1 MPQTKFSSPDITAK
15 IAVVDDSE
23 LARDL
28 LCELLSEQGH
38 EVLGFSSGAAE
49 FKSLANASPDLVLLD
64 VYMPEMDGFEVCEKL
79 KKLPQFI
86 DVPIIFISSLT
97 DIQDKIR
104 AFQCGGVD
112 YVTKP
117 IEMAEV
123 TARIG
128 IHLNLRKYQAQ
139 LTEKNKILTQAM
151 SELKSAQSYMVQSE
165 KMASLG
171 QLVAGVAHEINN
183 PVSVIY
189 GNVHI
194 MQRNMVR
201 LQRYI
206 DCIHQEG
213 LGEQQRQLREKLRI
227 NHLLSDLEPLV
238 LNTLEATERTRD
250 IVTDLRTFSSG
261 NTSDKEQVNLVQA
274 VDTAS
279 RWVIKG
285 RSKRIELI
293 GNIPDE
299 LCVYGHLGQLTQVM
313 INLFQNAV
321 DATTELTRPRIE
333 IKAGETVDLLWLTI
347 ADNGSGIIESDLG
360 GIFDPFFT
368 TKPVGQG
375 TGLGLSIS
383 YSIIKEHGGELS
395 VANSIEGGAVFR
407 IELPRPQG

>member
-1 MPQTKFSSPDITAK
+1 MPQTKLYSPYLSAK

-23 LARDL
+23 LACEL

-38 EVLGFSSGAAE
+38 DVLGFSSGAAA
-49 FKSLANASPDLVLLD
+49 FKSLVAAEPDLILLD
-64 VYMPEMDGFEVCEKL
+64 VDMPEMDGFEVCERL
-79 KKLPQFI
+79 KKLPKFI
-86 DVPIIFISSLT
+86 DIPVIFISSHT
-97 DIQDKIR
+97 GTEDKVR

-128 IHLNLRKYQAQ
+128 IHLNLRRYQAQ
-139 LTEKNKILTQAM
+139 LTEKNQILPQAM
-151 SELKSAQSYMVQSE
+151 SELKSAQSYLIQSE

-194 MQRNMVR
+194 MQRNMRR
-201 LQRYI
+201 LRDYI
-206 DCIHQEG
+206 DCVHQKG
-213 LGEQQRQLREKLRI
+213 LGQEQGHLREKLRI
-227 NHLLSDLEPLV
+227 DHLLSDLKPLV

-250 IVTDLRTFSSG
+250 IITDLRTFSSG
-261 NTSDKEQVNLVQA
+261 NISDKAQVNLVQA

-279 RWVIKG
+279 RWVIK
-285 RSKRIELI
+285 SKSQRIELVR
-293 GNIPDE
+293 NIPE
-299 LCVYGHLGQLTQVM
+299 QILVYGHLGQLTQVM

-321 DATTELTRPRIE
+321 DATIDLSCPRIDIE
-333 IKAGETVDLLWLTI
+333 AGENEHLLWLTI
-347 ADNGSGIIESDLG
+347 ADNGSGIVESDIG
-360 GIFDPFFT
+360 IIFDPFFT

-383 YSIIKEHGGELS
+383 YSIINEHGGELS
-395 VANSIEGGAVFR
+395 VANRDEGGAAFL
-407 IELPRPQG
+407 IELPLI

>member
-1 MPQTKFSSPDITAK
+1 MTETKLSSPDIAAK

-38 EVLGFSSGAAE
+38 EVIGFSSGAAE
-49 FKSLANASPDLVLLD
+49 FKSLAKASPDLVLLD
-64 VYMPEMDGFEVCEKL
+64 VNMPEMDGFEVCEQL

-97 DIQDKIR
+97 DVQDKIK

-123 TARIG
+123 TARIR
-128 IHLNLRKYQAQ
+128 IHLNLRKYQTQ
-139 LTEKNKILTQAM
+139 LTEKNTILTQAM
-151 SELKSAQSYMVQSE
+151 SELKSAQSYLVQSE

-213 LGEQQRQLREKLRI
+213 LGEQQQQLREQLRI

-261 NTSDKEQVNLVQA
+261 NTSQKEQVNLVQA

-279 RWVIKG
+279 RWVIKAK
-285 RSKRIELI
+285 SKRIELI
-293 GNIPDE
+293 GNIPE
-299 LCVYGHLGQLTQVM
+299 QLCVYGHLGQLTQVM

-321 DATTELTRPRIE
+321 DVTTELTHPSIE
-333 IKAGETVDLLWLTI
+333 IKAGETEHLLWLSI

-395 VANSIEGGAVFR
+395 VANSDKGGAVFR
-407 IELPRPQG
+407 IELPRIQD

>member
-1 MPQTKFSSPDITAK
+1 
-15 IAVVDDSE
+15 
-23 LARDL
+23 
-28 LCELLSEQGH
+28 
-38 EVLGFSSGAAE
+38 
-49 FKSLANASPDLVLLD
+49 
-64 VYMPEMDGFEVCEKL
+64 
-79 KKLPQFI
+79 
-86 DVPIIFISSLT
+86 
-97 DIQDKIR
+97 
-104 AFQCGGVD
+104 
-112 YVTKP
+112 
-117 IEMAEV
+117 MAEV

-128 IHLNLRKYQAQ
+128 IHLNLRKYQTQ

-293 GNIPDE
+293 GTIPDE

>member
-1 MPQTKFSSPDITAK
+1 MPQIKLSSADITAK

-38 EVLGFSSGAAE
+38 EVLGFSSGAAA
-49 FKSLANASPDLVLLD
+49 FKSLVDAAPDLVLLD
-64 VYMPEMDGFEVCEKL
+64 VDMPEMDGFEVCEQL
-79 KKLPQFI
+79 KKLPQFV
-86 DVPIIFISSLT
+86 DVPVIFISSLT
-97 DIQDKIR
+97 GTEDKVR

-128 IHLNLRKYQAQ
+128 IHINLRRYQAQ
-139 LTEKNKILTQAM
+139 LTEKNQILTQAM
-151 SELKSAQSYMVQSE
+151 SELKSAQSYLVQSE

-194 MQRNMVR
+194 MQRNMAR
-201 LQRYI
+201 LQRYV
-206 DCIHQEG
+206 DCVHQEG
-213 LGEQQRQLREKLRI
+213 LGQKQRQLREQLRI
-227 NHLLSDLEPLV
+227 DHLLSDLEPLV

-250 IVTDLRTFSSG
+250 IVADLRTFSSG
-261 NTSDKEQVNLVQA
+261 NTSNKAQVNLVQA

-285 RSKRIELI
+285 KSRRIELVR
-293 GNIPDE
+293 NIPDQ
-299 LCVYGHLGQLTQVM
+299 LLVYGHLGQLTQVM
-313 INLFQNAV
+313 INIFQNAV
-321 DATTELTRPRIE
+321 DATIDLSSPRIE
-333 IKAGETVDLLWLTI
+333 IEAGENAHLLWLTI

-360 GIFDPFFT
+360 VIFDPFFT

-383 YSIIKEHGGELS
+383 YSIINEHGGELG
-395 VANSIEGGAVFR
+395 VGNRDEGGAIFR
-407 IELPRPQG
+407 IELPHI

>member
-1 MPQTKFSSPDITAK
+1 MTQAKFSSPDITAK

-23 LARDL
+23 LALDL
-28 LCELLSEQGH
+28 LCALLSEQGH

-49 FKSLANASPDLVLLD
+49 FKSLAKATPDLVLLD
-64 VYMPEMDGFEVCEKL
+64 VNMPEMDGFEVCEQL

-97 DIQDKIR
+97 DIEDKIK

-123 TARIG
+123 TARIR
-128 IHLNLRKYQAQ
+128 IHLNLRKYQTQ
-139 LTEKNKILTQAM
+139 LTEKNTILTQAM
-151 SELKSAQSYMVQSE
+151 SELKSAQSYLVQSE

-213 LGEQQRQLREKLRI
+213 LGQQQQQLREQLRI

-261 NTSDKEQVNLVQA
+261 NTSQKEDVNLVQA

-279 RWVIKG
+279 RWVIKAK
-285 RSKRIELI
+285 SKRIKVI
-293 GNIPDE
+293 TNIPE
-299 LCVYGHLGQLTQVM
+299 QLRVYGHLGQLTQVM
-313 INLFQNAV
+313 INLLQNAV
-321 DATTELTRPRIE
+321 DVTAELTHPSIE
-333 IKAGETVDLLWLTI
+333 IKAGETEHLLWLSI

-395 VANSIEGGAVFR
+395 VANSDKGGAVFR
-407 IELPRPQG
+407 IELPRIQD